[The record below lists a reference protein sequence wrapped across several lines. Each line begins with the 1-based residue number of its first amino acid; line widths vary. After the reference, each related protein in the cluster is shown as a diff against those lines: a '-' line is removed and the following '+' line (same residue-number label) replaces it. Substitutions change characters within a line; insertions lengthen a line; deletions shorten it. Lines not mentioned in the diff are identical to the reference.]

1 MRPGMR
7 PGMRQACF
15 IEVISSFKA
24 YLLICRI
31 PGRIGAIIIIPT
43 AAAAIMRHEMCRYAA
58 GRKAS
63 QGAAGERL

>member
-31 PGRIGAIIIIPT
+31 PGRIGAIIILHT
-43 AAAAIMRHEMCRYAA
+43 AAAAIADSY
-58 GRKAS
+58 GAS
-63 QGAAGERL
+63 GW